1 MQPCK
6 IDSENWTYFRFHF
19 QRVSFRSLI
28 VELAT
33 ILDKT
38 QVWPRKSILYVQ
50 ISQTWI
56 TKYFKLI
63 RDNHKTFFGD
73 ETLNLRLGGAG
84 KWGLVISV
92 GSSVQLTQR
101 RRPFGPLASF
111 WIDDLLFCIDY
122 TDEPTLITIPHF
134 PAPLSWRFKVSS
146 PKNGLWLS
154 LISKKYFIIQ
164 V

>member
-6 IDSENWTYFRFHF
+6 IDSENWTYFCFHF
-19 QRVSFRSLI
+19 QRVSFQSLI
-28 VELAT
+28 VDLAT
-33 ILDKT
+33 IFDKT

-122 TDEPTLITIPHF
+122 TDEPTLVTIPHF
-134 PAPLSWRFKVSS
+134 PAPPSWRFKVSS